1 MLLTIQMRILKK
13 KKPAGSHMCCDPS
26 TQETELGGLGQQ
38 DQPGLHDTT
47 WKHKTQKSTLV
58 FKHGGYILECDG
70 NQL

>member
-1 MLLTIQMRILKK
+1 
-13 KKPAGSHMCCDPS
+13 MCCDPS

-47 WKHKTQKSTLV
+47 WKHKAQKSTLV